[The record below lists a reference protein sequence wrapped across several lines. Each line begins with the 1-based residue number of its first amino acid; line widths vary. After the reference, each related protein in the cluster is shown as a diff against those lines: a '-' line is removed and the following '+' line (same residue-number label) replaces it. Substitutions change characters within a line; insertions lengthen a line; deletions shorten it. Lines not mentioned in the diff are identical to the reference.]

1 MAERCEI
8 TGRMKPVEV
17 VIGATYYEW
26 TIIEISHKDPKSGN
40 VFWKCQCSCGN
51 IRSVAGHRILRG
63 ESKRCNAPLHTRKNP
78 ANKTHGMRYTKIYGV
93 WKNMKIRC
101 LNPKAQ
107 NFYLY
112 GGRGITVCD
121 RWIDRFENFH
131 EDMKDGYAEGLHLD
145 RIDVNGNYCKENC
158 RWVTPQFN
166 ATNKRNTAF
175 VTYKGVTKRAFD
187 WAKLLGANPR
197 SISRRVYL
205 GWPPEHCLFGKQY
218 ERIKKLILAENMLDL

>member
-1 MAERCEI
+1 MAERCET
-8 TGRMKPVEV
+8 TGRIKPVEI

-26 TIIEISHKDPKSGN
+26 TILEISHKDPKSGN
-40 VFWKCQCSCGN
+40 IFWKCQCSCGN

-63 ESKRCNAPLHTRKNP
+63 ESKRCNNGSFHGKGI
-78 ANKTHGMRYTKIYGV
+78 NKTHGMKGTKIYSV
-93 WKNMKIRC
+93 WSNMKIRC

-121 RWIDRFENFH
+121 RWLSGFENFY

-158 RWVTPQFN
+158 RWIAPTQN
-166 ATNKRNTAF
+166 ARNKRNTAYL
-175 VTYKGVTKRAFD
+175 TYKGVTKRAQD
-187 WAKLLGANPR
+187 WAKEIGANPLTVV
-197 SISRRVYL
+197 RRVHL
-205 GWPPEHCLFGKQY
+205 GYSPEECLFGKQY
-218 ERIKKLILAENMLDL
+218 EYIKKLILAENALNL